1 MESVTTEIS
10 VSEGGWG
17 SISKTGTLLDTLYHL
32 RLLKMLLG
40 DVRGRGHFRNQ
51 GRLLK
56 EVTLDPSLFI
66 LLARTVSPSTPPR
79 TGPSHCHF
87 LWL

>member
-1 MESVTTEIS
+1 MGVGEYQQDRNTPGHSLSLET
-10 VSEGGWG
+10 SENAF
-17 SISKTGTLLDTLYHL
+17 
-32 RLLKMLLG
+32 
-40 DVRGRGHFRNQ
+40 GRCQRKGHFRNQ

-56 EVTLDPSLFI
+56 EVTLDPSLFS

-79 TGPSHCHF
+79 TGPSHYHF